1 MTTTKSNIT
10 DPNVIWDPHDGRPCQ
25 SAHVPREKLAEFKR
39 HIVEDGGSI
48 IMVMPREY
56 DDE

>member
-10 DPNVIWDPHDGRPCQ
+10 DALVLWDPNDGRVHQ
-25 SAHVPREKLAEFKR
+25 GARVPREKLAEFKR
-39 HIVEDGGSI
+39 HIVEDGGEI
-48 IMVMPREY
+48 IKVMPREY